1 MGKRKDEKNKERIGM
16 KSDEEEKIGLSLYG
30 TSKTRRRKKEKT
42 SFEARRGKEEK
53 RI

>member
-30 TSKTRRRKKEKT
+30 TSKTRRRKNKVIRPKSLASE
-42 SFEARRGKEEK
+42 FLE
-53 RI
+53 